1 MQLRDA
7 LKTPKQCEDEDIRG
21 DTTMASDH
29 LGVDNDGD
37 VNLWPFARETRR
49 RLIRVEE
56 RQALLLKV
64 AISGFIGTI
73 GAIVAGI
80 IVVLLTS

>member
-1 MQLRDA
+1 
-7 LKTPKQCEDEDIRG
+7 
-21 DTTMASDH
+21 MASDH
-29 LGVDNDGD
+29 LGVNNDGD
-37 VNLWPFARETRR
+37 VNPGHSHVKRDQ

-80 IVVLLTS
+80 IVVLLTN